1 MNSVLDDSKKL
12 CLPNSEIIDMTGFM
26 TCMFETDDLSEASP
40 ATISRCGMVYMD
52 PLALGYKC
60 FFENFKIQ
68 FPDSLKDSGFVK
80 KIGEFYNSL
89 IEELLFR
96 MRRECIQIVLTSENN
111 YIYSLFKLIN
121 ALVAGAKPNELG
133 VVDEVMVASL
143 TKACEM
149 IFI

>member
-1 MNSVLDDSKKL
+1 
-12 CLPNSEIIDMTGFM
+12 
-26 TCMFETDDLSEASP
+26 
-40 ATISRCGMVYMD
+40 MD
-52 PLALGYKC
+52 PLALGYKP

-89 IEELLFR
+89 IEEVLFR
-96 MRRECIQIVLTSENN
+96 MRRECIQIVITSENN

-121 ALVAGAKPNELG
+121 ALVAGAKPNELN
-133 VVDEVMVASL
+133 VVDEAMVASL

-149 IFI
+149 IFIYSLTWTIGGNVDTEGRVNFDKLLKEIILDINTKNGFKIPIPSES